1 MLTHKKKLN
10 FGHQNLT
17 VNQGRVFEMKF
28 EKITVE
34 LEKYESLDIIASSPE
49 EDVTDPTVK
58 PTEPTKYD
66 PYENDKW

>member
-1 MLTHKKKLN
+1 
-10 FGHQNLT
+10 
-17 VNQGRVFEMKF
+17 MKF
-28 EKITVE
+28 EKIKVE

-49 EDVTDPTVK
+49 EEVTNPTQQ

>member
-1 MLTHKKKLN
+1 
-10 FGHQNLT
+10 
-17 VNQGRVFEMKF
+17 MKF

-49 EDVTDPTVK
+49 EEN
-58 PTEPTKYD
+58 PTEKPVETTKYD